1 MMKGSKRIEKLRPA
15 PFFKLI
21 PVVQEVEKSGVS
33 VIRMNIGQPDI
44 KTPSEFYEGISNFR
58 EETLE
63 YVHSRGMDVLLEST
77 IKYYE
82 GYGIDFKSE
91 EIIITQ
97 GASEAIIFALASI
110 CDVGDEIIV
119 PEPFYANYENFTDL
133 LNINISPIVTSP
145 VNNFALPG
153 INEFEKHI
161 NDRTR
166 AIMISNPCNPTGR
179 VYTAE
184 ELKTI
189 VDIALKH
196 DLFIISDE
204 VYKEFVYPGYEYIS
218 MASFEEVSDRVI
230 ILDSISKRYSCCGA
244 RIGSVATKNKEIIR
258 LMMKLAEARLS
269 VATIEQVG
277 AAALQDVEK
286 TFISDTLEKYKR
298 RRDLIVEWLSEID
311 GVIYNIPEGAFYT
324 IVKLPVNNSEDFVSW
339 MLKNIVIEGY
349 SLFVAPAS
357 GFYSSDEHGVDEVR
371 ISYCVDDEEVI
382 LGMKILKKALEKYK
396 LRQ

>member
-1 MMKGSKRIEKLRPA
+1 MKGSKRIEKLRPA

-21 PVVQEVEKSGVS
+21 PIVEEVEKSGVS

-77 IKYYE
+77 IKYYD
-82 GYGIDFKSE
+82 GYGIDFEKE
-91 EIIITQ
+91 DIIITQ
-97 GASEAIIFALASI
+97 GASEAITFALASI
-110 CDVGDEIIV
+110 CDVGEEIIV

-145 VNNFALPG
+145 VDNFALPDTD
-153 INEFEKHI
+153 EFEKHI
-161 NDRTR
+161 NDHTR

-298 RRDLIVEWLSEID
+298 RRDLIVEGLSEID

-324 IVKLPVNNSEDFVSW
+324 IVKLPVDNSEDFVSW
-339 MLKNIVIEGY
+339 MLKNIVIEGS

-357 GFYSSDEHGVDEVR
+357 GFYSSDVHGVDEVR
-371 ISYCVDDEEVI
+371 ISYCVDDEEVV
-382 LGMKILKKALEKYK
+382 LGMKILKKALEEYPLSK
-396 LRQ
+396 